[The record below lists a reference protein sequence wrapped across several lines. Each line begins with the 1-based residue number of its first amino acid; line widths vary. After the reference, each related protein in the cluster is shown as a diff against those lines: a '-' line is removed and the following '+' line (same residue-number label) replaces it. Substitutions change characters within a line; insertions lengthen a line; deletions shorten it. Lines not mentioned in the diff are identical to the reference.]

1 MKKNWLSTC
10 VLSILICFSCSKDE
24 EMNLG
29 QGLKEIPIIYLE
41 SPANI
46 SFTPTVDVM
55 KLSYQG
61 RQLNRIV
68 GGFTFIPT
76 ATGFSP
82 IFTDQVY
89 WDIRINGNRAILEK
103 KNSDEA
109 VTYSDKQELQY
120 QGNKIVERKI
130 FDKTNR
136 ALIYRYEYTGDLLK
150 EEQLYQDDQFLSKR
164 IFYYNSA
171 GNLDSM
177 LVSHGVY
184 THKSVEIFSDYDQ
197 KPNKIKGLMVLEE
210 LLPRALSKNNYL
222 KKSIISIAESG
233 ERVLREERTWGSQ
246 LFK

>member
-1 MKKNWLSTC
+1 MKKIWLSIC
-10 VLSILICFSCSKDE
+10 ILSILVCFSCSKDE

-29 QGLKEIPIIYLE
+29 QGLKEIPMFYLE
-41 SPANI
+41 SPTNI
-46 SFTPTVDVM
+46 SFIPTVEVM

-76 ATGFSP
+76 TAGLSP

-89 WDIRINGNRAILEK
+89 WDIRINGKQATLEK
-103 KNSDEA
+103 KSFDKA

-130 FDKTNR
+130 FDKTN
-136 ALIYRYEYTGDLLK
+136 APLTYRYEYIGDLLK
-150 EEQLYQDDQFLSKR
+150 EEQLYKDNQFLSKR
-164 IFYYNSA
+164 TFYYNSA
-171 GNLDSM
+171 GNLDSL
-177 LVSHGVY
+177 LVSHGIY
-184 THKSVEIFSDYDQ
+184 THRSVEIFSDYDQ

-222 KKSIISIAESG
+222 KKSIISITESG
-233 ERVLREERTWGSQ
+233 ERVLREERTWAAQ